1 MLAIVGFVVVIGS
14 IIGGYLIEGGHVLAL
29 WQPAELIIIG
39 GAAAGTMLIGNPPKV
54 VKALGAQL
62 PRVFK
67 GSPYTKQTYLE
78 ILKLQF
84 EIYSIIRKNGMLALE
99 SDVSEPEKSELFAKA
114 PTFVKNHHAVEFF
127 CDSLRLLIDGAA
139 AAEVEQILAS
149 DLATH
154 HEESAVPPAILS
166 KVADALPGL
175 GIVAAVM
182 GIVIAMGA
190 LDGPASELGHKVAA
204 ALVGTFLG
212 ILLSYGFLQP
222 LGVAIEHIGRDEA
235 KYFQCIMVGLVS
247 FADGTS
253 PAVAVE
259 QARRVI
265 YSSERPGGE
274 EMNQAIAEIKRGL
287 K

>member
-1 MLAIVGFVVVIGS
+1 MLAIAGFVVVIGS
-14 IIGGYLIEGGHVLAL
+14 IIGGYLMEGGHVGAL
-29 WQPAELIIIG
+29 WQPAELVIIG
-39 GAAAGTMLIGNPPKV
+39 GAALGTMLIGNPPKV

-67 GSPYTKQTYLE
+67 GSPYTRQAYME
-78 ILKLQF
+78 ILRLQF
-84 EIYSIIRKNGMLALE
+84 EVYSIIRKNGMLALE
-99 SDVSEPEKSELFAKA
+99 SDVSEPFKSELFGKA
-114 PTFVKNHHAVEFF
+114 PSFIKNHHAVEFF

-139 AAEVEQILAS
+139 AAEVEQILMS

-154 HEESAVPPAILS
+154 HEETSVPPQVLS

-222 LGVAIEHIGRDEA
+222 LGAGIEHLGRDES
-235 KYFQCIMVGLVS
+235 KYFQCIMVGLVA

-265 YSSERPGGE
+265 YSTERPGGE
-274 EMNQAIAEIKRGL
+274 EMNTAIAEIKRGL

>member
-1 MLAIVGFVVVIGS
+1 MLAIVGIVVVIGS
-14 IIGGYLIEGGHVLAL
+14 ILGGYLIEGGHPFAL
-29 WQPAELIIIG
+29 WQPAELLIIG
-39 GAAAGTMLIGNPPKV
+39 GAAVGTLLIANPPKV
-54 VKALGAQL
+54 VKGVVGKI
-62 PRVFK
+62 PGVFK
-67 GSPYTKQTYLE
+67 GSPYGKQSYLE
-78 ILKLQF
+78 ILRLQF
-84 EIYSIIRKNGMLALE
+84 EVYSIIRKNGMLALE
-99 SDVSEPEKSELFAKA
+99 SDVSEPFKSELFAKA
-114 PTFVKNHHAVEFF
+114 PSFIANHHAVEFF

-139 AAEVEQILAS
+139 AAEVEQILQS

-154 HEESAVPPAILS
+154 HEENAVSPAVLS

-190 LDGPASELGHKVAA
+190 LDGPAAELGHKVAS

-222 LGVAIEHIGRDEA
+222 LGSGIENLSRDES
-235 KYFQCIMVGLVS
+235 KYLQCVMVGLVA

-259 QARRVI
+259 QARRVV
-265 YSSERPGGE
+265 YSSERPGSE